1 MSLFYIDHGHHST
14 VTSFPFVV
22 KILQFSITNFVQK
35 ISEKL
40 LCGMDYNK
48 NNRQMQK
55 NDANVH
61 KCQILFVY
69 LRTFNSQFF
78 LLILYMKNRI
88 LYLLCSFL
96 SALLYGEVCHAQTM
110 GTAFEVNMTL
120 TDYANSPSTKTLA
133 QKIAAREQLTNL
145 ATVYLTVPDAEGK
158 NINDVL
164 FKDRKNNIADYH
176 QTTIQ
181 VVENGCNDGTER
193 ALGSFTEAGLEIK
206 VRGNSTAEMDKRPYR
221 LRFYKDEKDAAG
233 NVTVSHK
240 HDMLGYGYQKR
251 NWTLLNNMRDG
262 SLMQNAITY
271 YIGQALGMPFCP
283 GYKFVDLVINN
294 EYRGCYQL
302 SDHVEVGSHRIDID
316 ENTGWF
322 VESTRHDM
330 TEEPFFNDAALFVL
344 IKSPESKTEAGTAE
358 IKQMIRQYFVNN
370 NQSFFGIWTNAC
382 DDKTFCDPVRGWRS
396 VYDEETLV
404 KFYIGTNLTGDY
416 DGLMQVKM
424 YREENGKMH
433 FGPLWDKDL
442 AFGVQ
447 GGTSLAEGEGSDYG
461 AQEFSNYIKKI
472 KNTDPVFVKRVH
484 DKLHQILKDGYVNNI
499 IKEIDKLEASLLQS
513 KKLEYEN
520 TGWKAVSVDNYPVA
534 VERLRQYIKDHTEWF
549 TNYIDGLYQKMG
561 GDNIKEPD
569 PIVNPGAD
577 PDDGP
582 VITEPAYE
590 QEVNSG
596 ISFGDWSY
604 KQIPSDKFKKNATSA
619 TLKVTGA
626 VYVCISKTNSES
638 GAIVKYSW
646 NDANKTGVTYELE
659 GDNLELAKKGALYV
673 GANNDA
679 SIKMTITNHGSD
691 PVEPE
696 TPDTP
701 DTPAVRQ
708 QLTDI
713 PTIYLD
719 AETIGDDWQQ
729 AAVEVFDRDNKLNQ
743 GVTWKKEGLSK
754 KGNINVSVQ
763 FQGSGKA
770 GTKSSYRLKF
780 NDKINLMPSG
790 TYKQWVLS
798 SNDDDPSMIRNALAK
813 ELGDA
818 VGMPYTPGYQFVDL
832 YVNSEYIGTYQLTDR
847 VKAEEGRSLV
857 SGGNKDTDWQIQF
870 DDKTEIKENDNAV
883 YIDKI
888 ANAPK
893 IVIKNP
899 DPKDITAQQLA
910 ALKAEMTT
918 YFTTFF
924 GNNYNNVEANVH
936 QQQLINWY
944 ICQEILSV
952 YKGFSSVE
960 AYRSVTDGAADNL
973 VHFGPLWDSEKA
985 FGNTGNASAID
996 MSDLNT
1002 DGSHKGL
1009 MIDYAA
1015 HKMMKNFFV
1024 ALWTQD
1030 WFRLGVIKKWNALA
1044 DAGLLTMLKEKST
1057 AISATLA
1064 QTQPKNAKRWDNS
1077 LGNFSTYSAAVAAIG
1092 TYLDERFVY
1101 LDKKFNE
1108 LAYDEVTVS
1117 TLTHAIEQ
1125 LKQGKLTEDD
1135 INVIVDKLLERD

>member
-1 MSLFYIDHGHHST
+1 
-14 VTSFPFVV
+14 
-22 KILQFSITNFVQK
+22 
-35 ISEKL
+35 
-40 LCGMDYNK
+40 
-48 NNRQMQK
+48 
-55 NDANVH
+55 
-61 KCQILFVY
+61 
-69 LRTFNSQFF
+69 
-78 LLILYMKNRI
+78 MKNKI

-322 VESTRHDM
+322 VVSTRHDM
-330 TEEPFFNDAALFVL
+330 TEEPYFNDAALFVL

-370 NQSFFGIWTNAC
+370 NNKYFGIWTTAC
-382 DDKTFCDPVRGWRS
+382 DDKTFCDPVSGWRS

-404 KFYIGTNLTGDY
+404 NFYIGTNLTGDY

-447 GGTSLAEGEGSDYG
+447 GGTSLSEGEGSNYG

-484 DKLHQILKDGYVNNI
+484 DKLHQVLNAGYVDNI
-499 IKEIDKLEASLLQS
+499 IKEIDKIEASLLQS
-513 KKLEYEN
+513 KALEYNN
-520 TGWKAVSVDNYPVA
+520 TGWKAVSVDGYPAA
-534 VERLRQYIKDHTEWF
+534 VERLRTYIREHTKWF
-549 TNYIDGLYQKMG
+549 ADYIDGLYKEMG
-561 GDNIKEPD
+561 GDNIKEPE
-569 PIVNPGAD
+569 PIVNPGTD

-582 VITEPAYE
+582 VSVELAYE
-590 QEVNSG
+590 QEVNAG
-596 ISFGDWSY
+596 IVFGDWSY
-604 KQIPSDKFKKNATSA
+604 KQIPSDKFKQNATSA

-626 VYVCISKTNSES
+626 VFVCISKTNSEG
-638 GAIVKYSW
+638 GAIAKFSW
-646 NDANKTGVTYELE
+646 NDANKAGVTVELE
-659 GDNLELAKKGALYV
+659 GENLELAKKGLLYV
-673 GANNDA
+673 GANDDA
-679 SIKMTITNHGSD
+679 SIKLTITNHGSD

-696 TPDTP
+696 IPDTP
-701 DTPAVRQ
+701 DAPAIRQ

-719 AETIGDDWQQ
+719 AETIDDNWLQ

-754 KGNINVSVQ
+754 KGNINVAVQ

-770 GTKSSYRLKF
+770 GTKSSFRLKF

-832 YVNSEYIGTYQLTDR
+832 YVNSEYMGTYQLTDR

-960 AYRSVTDGAADNL
+960 AYRSVTEGAADNF

-985 FGNTGNASAID
+985 FGNTGNATAID
-996 MSDLNT
+996 MSDLDT

-1024 ALWTQD
+1024 ALWTLD

-1077 LGNFSTYSAAVAAIG
+1077 LGDFTTYSASVAAIG
-1092 TYLDERFVY
+1092 TYLEERFKY

-1108 LAYDEVTVS
+1108 LAYDEVSVS

>member
-1 MSLFYIDHGHHST
+1 
-14 VTSFPFVV
+14 
-22 KILQFSITNFVQK
+22 
-35 ISEKL
+35 
-40 LCGMDYNK
+40 
-48 NNRQMQK
+48 
-55 NDANVH
+55 
-61 KCQILFVY
+61 
-69 LRTFNSQFF
+69 
-78 LLILYMKNRI
+78 
-88 LYLLCSFL
+88 
-96 SALLYGEVCHAQTM
+96 
-110 GTAFEVNMTL
+110 MTL
-120 TDYANSPSTKTLA
+120 AEFSNVTFPKSAVLSDAKSLKIVVTDCNYVCLSKRKDQWNATDLLERAWDNSKAPAVFNIKGDILSLAKSGDLCVRVGGSSATTKVFATNYATEDGAETGATTGGGNTGNDNGDDNLGPGTPDVGPSTKTLA

-164 FKDRKNNIADYH
+164 FKDRQNNIADYH

-271 YIGQALGMPFCP
+271 YIGKAVGMPFCP

-322 VESTRHDM
+322 VESTRNDM
-330 TEEPFFNDAALFVL
+330 VEEPYFNDAALYVL

-370 NQSFFGIWTNAC
+370 NNKFFGIWTNAC
-382 DDKTFCDPVRGWRS
+382 DDKTFCDPILGWRS
-396 VYDEETLV
+396 VYDEESLV
-404 KFYIGTNLTGDY
+404 RFYVGLNLTGDS
-416 DGLMQVKM
+416 DGMMQVKM
-424 YREENGKMH
+424 YREENGKMQ

-447 GGTSLAEGEGSDYG
+447 DDGKTLAEGNGLDFG
-461 AQEFSNYIKKI
+461 APTFNNYIKKI
-472 KNTDPVFVKRVH
+472 MKTDPVFVKKVH
-484 DKLHQILKDGYVNNI
+484 DKLHEVIDKGYVENI
-499 IKEIDKLEASLLQS
+499 IKEIDKIEASLLQS
-513 KKLEYEN
+513 KALEYEN
-520 TGWKAVSVDNYPVA
+520 TGWKAVSVSGYPAA
-534 VERLRQYIKDHTEWF
+534 VERLRQYIRDHAKWF
-549 TNYIDGLYQKMG
+549 VDFMDARYESMG
-561 GDNIKEPD
+561 GDNIKEP
-569 PIVNPGAD
+569 
-577 PDDGP
+577 
-582 VITEPAYE
+582 
-590 QEVNSG
+590 
-596 ISFGDWSY
+596 
-604 KQIPSDKFKKNATSA
+604 
-619 TLKVTGA
+619 
-626 VYVCISKTNSES
+626 
-638 GAIVKYSW
+638 
-646 NDANKTGVTYELE
+646 
-659 GDNLELAKKGALYV
+659 
-673 GANNDA
+673 
-679 SIKMTITNHGSD
+679 
-691 PVEPE
+691 E
-696 TPDTP
+696 TPNP
-701 DTPAVRQ
+701 PAVRQ

-719 AETIGDDWQQ
+719 AETIDDNWLQ

-754 KGNINVSVQ
+754 KGNIIVSVQ

-790 TYKQWVLS
+790 TFKQWVLS

-832 YVNSEYIGTYQLTDR
+832 YVNSEYMGTYQLTDR

-888 ANAPK
+888 ADAPK

-960 AYRSVTDGAADNL
+960 AYRSVTEGAADNF

-985 FGNTGNASAID
+985 FGNTGNATAID
-996 MSDLNT
+996 MSDLDT

-1044 DAGLLTMLKEKST
+1044 DASLLTMLKEKST

-1077 LGNFSTYSAAVAAIG
+1077 LGDFTTYSASVAAIG
-1092 TYLDERFVY
+1092 TYLEERFKY